1 MERMCY
7 ECGDDEFKEIHVS
20 KNVKVKEL
28 EFEVEHRYFECT
40 SCGERYCDFDH
51 PNENLVRNYNKY
63 RKLKKWL
70 IPEEVRNI
78 RGKYKLSQKEYASL
92 LGISYSTLSAIE
104 NGSLQNK
111 AHESQFVL
119 SQSAMG
125 MKQLV
130 AHNQELF
137 SSQKLSELLSLLDT
151 LIVDEYQEVVKK
163 SVI

>member
-1 MERMCY
+1 M
-7 ECGDDEFKEIHVS
+7 
-20 KNVKVKEL
+20 EL

-40 SCGERYCDFDH
+40 NCGERYGDFDH
-51 PNENLVRNYNKY
+51 PNENLVRSYNEY
-63 RKLKKWL
+63 RKLKNWL
-70 IPEEVRNI
+70 MPEEVRNI
-78 RGKYKLSQKEYASL
+78 CRKYKLSQKEQASL

-137 SSQKLSELLSLLDT
+137 SSQKISELLSLLDI
-151 LIVDEYQEVVKK
+151 LIVDEHQEVGKK